1 MKTINS
7 IIFYVLTS
15 VLILMVLNS
24 ASIQLNIIGLVILG
38 IEFMTIKNYDKEVIF
53 ELLGITWLQTKFKN
67 NKLIMNM
74 TKE

>member
-7 IIFYVLTS
+7 IIFYILTS
-15 VLILMVLNS
+15 VLILMVFNS
-24 ASIQLNIIGLVILG
+24 ASIQLNIIGLIILG

-53 ELLGITWLQTKFKN
+53 ELLGITWLQKKFKN
-67 NKLIMNM
+67 NKLIMDM

>member
-15 VLILMVLNS
+15 VLILMVFNS
-24 ASIQLNIIGLVILG
+24 ASIRLNIIGLVILG
-38 IEFMTIKNYDKEVIF
+38 IEFMTIKNYDNEVIF
-53 ELLGITWLQTKFKN
+53 ELLGITWLQKKFKN

>member
-15 VLILMVLNS
+15 VLILMVFNS
-24 ASIQLNIIGLVILG
+24 ASIRLNIIGLVILL
-38 IEFMTIKNYDKEVIF
+38 IEFMTLKNYDKEVIF
-53 ELLGITWLQTKFKN
+53 ELLGITWLQKKFKN
-67 NKLIMNM
+67 NKLIMDM